1 MQTIQKDNR
10 FKVSSIQMDVLATL
24 SYFSVFD
31 YPVTI
36 EELNNYLSDEVQPS
50 DISCLINANLIQQS
64 ENKYY
69 NLKDYPI
76 DLKDRIKGNKR
87 AEQLKERAIKRANFI
102 GSFPFVRSVC
112 LSGSMSKGYMGQ
124 DADLDFFII
133 TKPNRLWIARTLLI
147 LYKKIFLLNSRKY
160 FCLWNSIF
168 C

>member
-64 ENKYY
+64 ENK
-69 NLKDYPI
+69 
-76 DLKDRIKGNKR
+76 
-87 AEQLKERAIKRANFI
+87 
-102 GSFPFVRSVC
+102 
-112 LSGSMSKGYMGQ
+112 
-124 DADLDFFII
+124 
-133 TKPNRLWIARTLLI
+133 
-147 LYKKIFLLNSRKY
+147 
-160 FCLWNSIF
+160 
-168 C
+168 